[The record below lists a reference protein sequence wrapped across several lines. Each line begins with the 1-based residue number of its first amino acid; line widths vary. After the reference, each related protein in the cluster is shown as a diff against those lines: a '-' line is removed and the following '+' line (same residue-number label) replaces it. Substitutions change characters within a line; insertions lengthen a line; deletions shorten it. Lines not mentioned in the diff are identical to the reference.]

1 MRILVTRAADQAR
14 ATAIRLAALGHEA
27 VLAPLTALVL
37 DREVALPHAGVAA
50 LVATS
55 TNAVEALGGRA
66 DLADLRPIPMFV
78 VGARTARAA
87 RALGFACVISADGD
101 RTDLVARLTADL
113 APGPGKP
120 PMRLLWLAGRDR
132 TDTFAEDLR
141 ARGFVVDV
149 AEVYRAEEGGPLG
162 DDIAADL
169 DAGRID
175 AIAVYSPRSGNL
187 LLTALLAR
195 GFSPSSKRPTIHAI
209 SEAAA
214 GAFRAAGWPE
224 VIVASRPD
232 EAALL
237 ATFGSP
243 MGTVPLGETDDG
255 RSAVS
260 TGDEA
265 RNPPMAS
272 KRNRTGSDTTPE
284 TGAPSEEMGETAVES
299 ARDAV
304 AEPAAEAPPPAP
316 TEEPAVTRDEAVVAT
331 ATESAD
337 VALPSDEALAASEPT
352 PEPTTDAPAPTLD
365 EAPESMTAAPTAEI
379 DAPSAPL
386 SEPSTATASAPEPIP
401 APAAPVPASS
411 GAKGLVAATVVAA
424 LLGGGLGVGGSAF
437 LASRGGGDR
446 AALEAKVGALEAKLA
461 KTAETETRLAAIE
474 ASLAAV
480 KPIDVTP
487 LEKRLADI
495 EKAPALTLPADASAR
510 LSEAGARLAALE
522 EAARA
527 RLEAAKTSVADTVAA
542 LPQGAQNPALAD
554 FAAKVDA
561 ALVAAREDTAT
572 RTAQL
577 DAKIGAIVGAAADRA
592 TLETLRA
599 SVVDTFNR
607 MGAEV
612 DRRTAETV
620 AALDGMRQRLG
631 GLESMRGDVDGLV
644 GRLGGL
650 ETVTKEAKTD
660 RDRVAE
666 TIEVTRSKTESR
678 VGSVENKVAALEAGA
693 AEAREAQA
701 RAVLAVALA
710 DLKSAVDT
718 GRPFRAELDVVKA
731 ASAAAPLDLGPLDGF
746 ADKGVPTVAALRD
759 RLHAV
764 TRAMHEA
771 DETATAG
778 PSWSDRLLAHAGNLV
793 RVRPVG
799 DKGGT
804 DLGALVSRVEAR
816 MVAGDLAGALTAWK
830 ALPETARRT
839 SADWGA
845 ALEARVAV
853 DTALSTATTA
863 AVSKL
868 TPTRP

>member
-1 MRILVTRAADQAR
+1 MRVLVTRAADQAR

-27 VLAPLTALVL
+27 VLAPLTSLVF

-55 TNAVEALGGRA
+55 TNAVEALNGRA
-66 DLADLRPIPMFV
+66 DLADLLGIPMFV

-101 RTDLVARLTADL
+101 RTDLVTRLAADL
-113 APGPGKP
+113 APGPAKP

-132 TDTFAEDLR
+132 TETFAEDLR
-141 ARGFVVDV
+141 ARGFLVDV
-149 AEVYRAEEGGPLG
+149 AEVYRAEEGGQLT
-162 DDIAADL
+162 DEIAADL
-169 DAGRID
+169 AAGRID

-195 GFSPSSKRPTIHAI
+195 GFSPSSKRPIIHAI

-214 GAFRAAGWPE
+214 SAFRAAGWPE

-243 MGTVPLGETDDG
+243 MGIAPTGETEDG

-272 KRNRTGSDTTPE
+272 KRNRTGSEATPE
-284 TGAPSEEMGETAVES
+284 TGAPSEEIAETAVEA
-299 ARDAV
+299 ARDTV
-304 AEPAAEAPPPAP
+304 AEPTTEAAAPVPAEEPTVTSNEPAP
-316 TEEPAVTRDEAVVAT
+316 VS
-331 ATESAD
+331 ESTD
-337 VALPSDEALAASEPT
+337 DALPSDEAPFAAEPT
-352 PEPTTDAPAPTLD
+352 PAPTADTSAPTLD
-365 EAPESMTAAPTAEI
+365 EAHETMTADPTIEI
-379 DAPSAPL
+379 DAPAAPL
-386 SEPSTATASAPEPIP
+386 AEPSTATTSAPEPTP
-401 APAAPVPASS
+401 APAAPAPAAS
-411 GAKGLVAATVVAA
+411 GAGRLIAASVVAA
-424 LLGGGLGVGGSAF
+424 LVGGGLGVGGSAF
-437 LASRGGGDR
+437 LASRGAGDR
-446 AALEAKVGALEAKLA
+446 GALEAKVTALEAKLA
-461 KTAETETRLAAIE
+461 DATKAESRLAALE
-474 ASLAAV
+474 KALAAA
-480 KPIDVTP
+480 KPVDLAP
-487 LEKRLADI
+487 LEQRLADI
-495 EKAPALTLPADASAR
+495 EKAPALTLPADAATR

-522 EAARA
+522 EAAKA

-542 LPQGAQNPALAD
+542 LPKSADTPALAD

-561 ALVAAREDTAT
+561 ALAAAREDSAT
-572 RTAQL
+572 RAAQL
-577 DAKIGAIVGAAADRA
+577 DAKIATIVGAAADRA

-607 MGAEV
+607 MGTEV

-631 GLESMRGDVDGLV
+631 GIEGLKSEVDGLV

-666 TIEVTRSKTESR
+666 TLEVTRSKTESR

-693 AEAREAQA
+693 AEAREAQS

-718 GRPFRAELDVVKA
+718 GRPFRSELDVVKA
-731 ASAAAPLDLGPLDGF
+731 ASTAAPLDLSPLDGF
-746 ADKGVPTVAALRD
+746 ADKGVPTTAALRD

-771 DETATAG
+771 EEATTAG

-804 DLGALVSRVEAR
+804 DLGALVSRIEAR

-830 ALPETARRT
+830 ALPDTARKT

-853 DTALSTATTA
+853 DTALATATTA

-868 TPTRP
+868 SPTRP